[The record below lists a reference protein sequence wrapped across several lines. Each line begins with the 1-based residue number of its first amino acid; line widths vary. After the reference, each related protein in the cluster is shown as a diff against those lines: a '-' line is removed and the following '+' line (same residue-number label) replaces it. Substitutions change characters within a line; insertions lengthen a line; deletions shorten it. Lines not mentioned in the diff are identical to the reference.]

1 MEEKKREIIIIPKN
15 IIMKS
20 AELQVHKKKTVKHV
34 ISITFF
40 VCLLHKPSFGFE
52 NMVDKTSSSGV

>member
-1 MEEKKREIIIIPKN
+1 
-15 IIMKS
+15 MKS

-34 ISITFF
+34 ISIIFF

-52 NMVDKTSSSGV
+52 NMVDKTGSSGV